1 MGPMGPLGPVG
12 PVGPVGVVE
21 QALRSRREAGGKSL
35 VPFVTAGIT
44 SDWTAYLRACADNG
58 ADAIEIGLPFSDPML
73 DGPVI
78 QAASGQALGRGV
90 RTAALL
96 DEVGAFDVG
105 VPLIVMTYS
114 NIVRR
119 HGDEAFCHKLSA
131 AGISGLI
138 VPDTPVDEIEP
149 LLSAARAAGIEL
161 VLLVA
166 PSTKAH
172 RVSRIAE
179 LSSGF
184 VYAVSNMG
192 VTGLRDAVSDT
203 VQRTVAAI
211 RARTS
216 LPVLVGFGI
225 SSAAQAV
232 EVSHRADG
240 VVVASA
246 LMRDV
251 LAGASALEFGATLAG
266 FRSGLDSVEWSPLA
280 DLLPADPGGQA
291 TGGQATVGQASAA
304 ERGP

>member
-1 MGPMGPLGPVG
+1 MSGRELTAGA
-12 PVGPVGVVE
+12 VE
-21 QALRSRREAGGKSL
+21 QALLRRREAGGKCL

-44 SDWTAYLRACADNG
+44 EDWTAYVRACADSG

-78 QAASGQALGRGV
+78 QAASGRALGRGV
-90 RTAALL
+90 RTVDLLAEVAAM
-96 DEVGAFDVG
+96 DCG

-114 NIVRR
+114 NIVAR
-119 HGDEAFCHKLSA
+119 HGNEAFCRQLAS
-131 AGISGLI
+131 AGIAGLI
-138 VPDTPVDEIEP
+138 VPDTPVDEVEP
-149 LLSAARAAGIEL
+149 LLSATRAARVEL
-161 VLLVA
+161 ILLVA
-166 PSTKAH
+166 PSTRAH

-192 VTGLRDAVSDT
+192 VTGVRESVSET

-211 RARTS
+211 RDHTS

-225 SSAAQAV
+225 STPAQAI
-232 EVSHRADG
+232 EASQHADG

-251 LAGASALEFGATLAG
+251 LAGATATDLGATIASFRSAL
-266 FRSGLDSVEWSPLA
+266 DSLS
-280 DLLPADPGGQA
+280 
-291 TGGQATVGQASAA
+291 
-304 ERGP
+304 

>member
-1 MGPMGPLGPVG
+1 MSEPVLSDLVRSDPAESDPAASEPGVSGALPDVPGPV
-12 PVGPVGVVE
+12 
-21 QALRSRREAGGKSL
+21 QQSLLRRRVAGGKSL

-44 SDWTAYLRACADNG
+44 PDWTDYVRACAEHG

-78 QAASGQALGRGV
+78 QAASGQALARGA
-90 RTAALL
+90 RTADLL
-96 DEVGAFDVG
+96 EEIAASGLGTTAESAG

-119 HGDEAFCHKLSA
+119 RGDEAFCHALAA
-131 AGISGLI
+131 AGLRGLI
-138 VPDTPVDEIEP
+138 VPDTPLDEIEP

-161 VLLVA
+161 ILLVA
-166 PSTKAH
+166 PSTRPH

-184 VYAVSNMG
+184 VYAVSTMG
-192 VTGLRDAVSDT
+192 VTGVRDAVSDT
-203 VQRTVAAI
+203 VQRTVDGI
-211 RARTS
+211 RQHTS

-225 SSAAQAV
+225 STPAQAI
-232 EVSHRADG
+232 EASRRADG

-251 LAGASALEFGATLAG
+251 LAGASASELA
-266 FRSGLDSVEWSPLA
+266 
-280 DLLPADPGGQA
+280 
-291 TGGQATVGQASAA
+291 ATVSSFRTALDGTDWSTA
-304 ERGP
+304 G

>member
-1 MGPMGPLGPVG
+1 MSGQDAAAGTAGAAG
-12 PVGPVGVVE
+12 AVE
-21 QALRSRREAGGKSL
+21 QSLRRRREAGGKSL

-44 SDWTAYLRACADNG
+44 HDWTAYLRACADNG

-90 RTAALL
+90 RTAELL
-96 DEVGAFDVG
+96 DEVGALDVG

-119 HGDEAFCHKLSA
+119 QGDQAFCHRLSA

-149 LLSAARAAGIEL
+149 LLSAARAGGVEL
-161 VLLVA
+161 ILLVA
-166 PSTKAH
+166 PSTRPH
-172 RVSRIAE
+172 RLARIAE
-179 LSSGF
+179 LCSGF

-203 VQRTVAAI
+203 VHTTVEAI
-211 RARTS
+211 RQQTS

-225 SSAAQAV
+225 SSPAQAV
-232 EVSHRADG
+232 EVSRHADG

-246 LMRDV
+246 LMRNV
-251 LAGASALEFGATLAG
+251 LAGASAVELGDTVAAY
-266 FRSGLDSVEWSPLA
+266 RSALDSVEWRSGA
-280 DLLPADPGGQA
+280 DRDRAPAGVVEPG
-291 TGGQATVGQASAA
+291 
-304 ERGP
+304 R

>member
-1 MGPMGPLGPVG
+1 MSGPERHPGAVQG
-12 PVGPVGVVE
+12 
-21 QALRSRREAGGKSL
+21 ALLRRREAGGKAL

-44 SDWTAYLRACADNG
+44 PDWTAYLQACADNG

-78 QAASGQALGRGV
+78 QAASGQALDRGV
-90 RTAALL
+90 RTAELL
-96 DEVGAFDVG
+96 DEVAALDCG

-114 NIVRR
+114 NIVGR
-119 HGDEAFCHKLSA
+119 HGNEAFCQRLSA

-149 LLSAARAAGIEL
+149 LLSAARAAGLEL
-161 VLLVA
+161 ILLVA
-166 PSTKAH
+166 PSTKPH

-192 VTGLRDAVSDT
+192 TTGLRDAVSDT

-211 RARTS
+211 RSHTA

-225 SSAAQAV
+225 SSPDQAV
-232 EVSHRADG
+232 QASQHADG
-240 VVVASA
+240 VVVAST

-251 LAGASALEFGATLAG
+251 LAGASAPELGATVAS
-266 FRSGLDSVEWSPLA
+266 FRSALDGIELSACSAGRVE
-280 DLLPADPGGQA
+280 D
-291 TGGQATVGQASAA
+291 
-304 ERGP
+304 

>member
-1 MGPMGPLGPVG
+1 MNARQVTADA
-12 PVGPVGVVE
+12 VE
-21 QALRSRREAGGKSL
+21 TALRRRRADGGKSL

-44 SDWTAYLRACADNG
+44 ADWTSYVQACADNG

-78 QAASGQALGRGV
+78 QAASGQALERGV
-90 RTAALL
+90 RTAGLL
-96 DEVGAFDVG
+96 DEVAALDCG

-114 NIVRR
+114 NIVGRN
-119 HGDEAFCHKLSA
+119 GNDAFCQKLSA
-131 AGISGLI
+131 AGISGMI

-149 LLSAARAAGIEL
+149 LLSAAQAGGIEL
-161 VLLVA
+161 ILLVA
-166 PSTKAH
+166 PSTRAH

-203 VQRTVAAI
+203 VQRTVDAI
-211 RARTS
+211 RGHTD

-225 SSAAQAV
+225 SSPAQAV
-232 EVSHRADG
+232 EVSRSADG

-251 LAGASALEFGATLAG
+251 LAGASALELGATVAA
-266 FRSGLDSVEWSPLA
+266 FRSALDSVEWVPPA
-280 DLLPADPGGQA
+280 QALPEPG
-291 TGGQATVGQASAA
+291 
-304 ERGP
+304 R

>member
-1 MGPMGPLGPVG
+1 MTDAVTGAEAVPGAEAPTGIAGQRTAGP
-12 PVGPVGVVE
+12 VE
-21 QALRSRREAGGKSL
+21 QALRQRRTSGGKAL

-44 SDWTAYLRACADNG
+44 GDWTSYVRACAEHG

-78 QAASGQALGRGV
+78 QAASGQALARGA
-90 RTAALL
+90 RTAGLL
-96 DEVGAFDVG
+96 DELAALEVG

-119 HGDEAFCHKLSA
+119 SGDEVFCRTLA
-131 AGISGLI
+131 ASGVRGLI
-138 VPDTPVDEIEP
+138 VPDTPVDEVEP
-149 LLSAARAAGIEL
+149 LLAATRAAGVEL
-161 VLLVA
+161 ILLVA
-166 PSTKAH
+166 PSTRPH

-192 VTGLRDAVSDT
+192 VTGLRDQVSST
-203 VQRTVAAI
+203 VQRTVDGI
-211 RARTS
+211 RSHTS

-225 SSAAQAV
+225 SSPAQAV
-232 EVSHRADG
+232 ETSRYADG

-251 LAGASALEFGATLAG
+251 L
-266 FRSGLDSVEWSPLA
+266 
-280 DLLPADPGGQA
+280 GG
-291 TGGQATVGQASAA
+291 ASAA
-304 ERGP
+304 ELGATVASFRSALDEADQHASVTPG

>member
-1 MGPMGPLGPVG
+1 MSGPGAAMGS
-12 PVGPVGVVE
+12 VE
-21 QALRSRREAGGKSL
+21 QFLRRRREAGGKSL

-44 SDWTAYLRACADNG
+44 ADWTAYLRACADNG

-78 QAASGQALGRGV
+78 QAASGQALGRGA
-90 RTAALL
+90 RTAELL
-96 DEVGAFDVG
+96 DEVGALDVG
-105 VPLIVMTYS
+105 TPLIVMTYS

-119 HGDEAFCHKLSA
+119 HGDQAFCHKLSA

-138 VPDTPVDEIEP
+138 VPDTPVDEVEP
-149 LLSAARAAGIEL
+149 LLSASRDAGIEL
-161 VLLVA
+161 ILLVA
-166 PSTKAH
+166 PSTRAH

-179 LSSGF
+179 LSRGF

-203 VQRTVAAI
+203 VGPTVDSI
-211 RARTS
+211 RRQTS

-225 SSAAQAV
+225 SSPAQAV
-232 EVSHRADG
+232 QVSRHADG

-251 LAGASALEFGATLAG
+251 LAGASALELGDTVAG
-266 FRSGLDSVEWSPLA
+266 YRSALDSADWDAPAAPAGAVES
-280 DLLPADPGGQA
+280 G
-291 TGGQATVGQASAA
+291 
-304 ERGP
+304 R

>member
-1 MGPMGPLGPVG
+1 MTSPVLSAPG
-12 PVGPVGVVE
+12 AV
-21 QALRSRREAGGKSL
+21 QQSLLRRRAAGGKSL

-44 SDWTAYLRACADNG
+44 PDWTAYVRACAEHG

-78 QAASGQALGRGV
+78 QAASGQALARGA
-90 RTAALL
+90 RIADLLEEIGASGPGAAP
-96 DEVGAFDVG
+96 GSTG

-119 HGDEAFCHKLSA
+119 HGDEAFCHALAA
-131 AGISGLI
+131 AGIGGLI
-138 VPDTPVDEIEP
+138 VPDTPLDEIEP
-149 LLSAARAAGIEL
+149 LLAASRAAGLEL
-161 VLLVA
+161 ILLVA
-166 PSTKAH
+166 PSTKPH

-192 VTGLRDAVSDT
+192 VTGVRDAVSDT
-203 VQRTVAAI
+203 VQRTVDGV
-211 RARTS
+211 RQHTS

-225 SSAAQAV
+225 SSPAQAV
-232 EVSHRADG
+232 EVSRHADG

-251 LAGASALEFGATLAG
+251 LAGAS
-266 FRSGLDSVEWSPLA
+266 PA
-280 DLLPADPGGQA
+280 DLA
-291 TGGQATVGQASAA
+291 ATVSSFRTALDGTDWSAA
-304 ERGP
+304 R

>member
-1 MGPMGPLGPVG
+1 MSGQENRPAAEQGSRPAGEPLSKPASEQSGTVG
-12 PVGPVGVVE
+12 SVGSVE
-21 QALRSRREAGGKSL
+21 SGLRRRRESGGKSL

-44 SDWTAYLRACADNG
+44 ADWTDYLRACADNG

-78 QAASGQALGRGV
+78 QAASGQALSRGV
-90 RTAALL
+90 RAADLLAEAAALNL
-96 DEVGAFDVG
+96 ST
-105 VPLIVMTYS
+105 PLIVMTYS

-119 HGDEAFCHKLSA
+119 HGDEAFCHRLSA

-149 LLSAARAAGIEL
+149 LLSAARGAGIEL
-161 VLLVA
+161 ILLVA

-203 VQRTVAAI
+203 VRPTVDAI
-211 RARTS
+211 RERTS

-225 SSAAQAV
+225 STPAQAV
-232 EVSHRADG
+232 EVSQLADG

-251 LAGASALEFGATLAG
+251 LAGASPDELGATVAS
-266 FRSGLDSVEWSPLA
+266 FRSALDSAEWA
-280 DLLPADPGGQA
+280 G
-291 TGGQATVGQASAA
+291 
-304 ERGP
+304 

>member
-1 MGPMGPLGPVG
+1 MS
-12 PVGPVGVVE
+12 VE
-21 QALRSRREAGGKSL
+21 QALRQRRESGGKAL

-44 SDWTAYLRACADNG
+44 ADWTAYLRACADNG

-78 QAASGQALGRGV
+78 QAASGQALSRGV
-90 RTAALL
+90 RTAELL
-96 DEVGAFDVG
+96 DEVAALQCG

-114 NIVRR
+114 NIVGRQ
-119 HGDEAFCHKLSA
+119 GNEAFCHKLSA

-149 LLSAARAAGIEL
+149 LLSAAQAAGIEL
-161 VLLVA
+161 ILLVA
-166 PSTKAH
+166 PSTRAH

-203 VQRTVAAI
+203 VQRTVESI
-211 RARTS
+211 RGHTS

-225 SSAAQAV
+225 STPAQAV

-251 LAGASALEFGATLAG
+251 LAGATPSELGSTVASFRSALDEVRWPPSAQP
-266 FRSGLDSVEWSPLA
+266 EQ
-280 DLLPADPGGQA
+280 LP
-291 TGGQATVGQASAA
+291 S
-304 ERGP
+304 R

>member
-1 MGPMGPLGPVG
+1 
-12 PVGPVGVVE
+12 
-21 QALRSRREAGGKSL
+21 
-35 VPFVTAGIT
+35 
-44 SDWTAYLRACADNG
+44 
-58 ADAIEIGLPFSDPML
+58 ML

-90 RTAALL
+90 RTAELL
-96 DEVGAFDVG
+96 DEVAALRSE

-114 NIVRR
+114 NIVGR
-119 HGDEAFCHKLSA
+119 HGNDAFCSKLSA

-138 VPDTPVDEIEP
+138 VPDTPVDEVEP

-161 VLLVA
+161 ILLVA

-172 RVSRIAE
+172 RVNRIAE

-184 VYAVSNMG
+184 VYAVSTMG
-192 VTGLRDAVSDT
+192 VTGVRDAVSDT
-203 VQRTVAAI
+203 VQRTVEAI
-211 RARTS
+211 RSHTS

-225 SSAAQAV
+225 STPAQAV

-251 LAGASALEFGATLAG
+251 LAGASPSELARTVG
-266 FRSGLDSVEWSPLA
+266 SFRSALDEVEWPPLTQPQPQ
-280 DLLPADPGGQA
+280 LPAG
-291 TGGQATVGQASAA
+291 
-304 ERGP
+304 

>member
-1 MGPMGPLGPVG
+1 MTGPGGERAIGPV
-12 PVGPVGVVE
+12 E
-21 QALRSRREAGGKSL
+21 RALRQRRAAGGKSL

-44 SDWTAYLRACADNG
+44 PDWTAYLRACADHG

-78 QAASGQALGRGV
+78 QAASGQALARGV

-96 DEVGAFDVG
+96 EEVAALDAG

-119 HGDEAFCHKLSA
+119 SGDEAFCRTLAA
-131 AGISGLI
+131 AGVHGLI
-138 VPDTPVDEIEP
+138 VPDTPVDEVEP
-149 LLSAARAAGIEL
+149 LLAASRAAGIEL
-161 VLLVA
+161 ILLVA
-166 PSTKAH
+166 PSTRPH

-184 VYAVSNMG
+184 VYAVSTMG
-192 VTGLRDAVSDT
+192 VTGLREQVSDT
-203 VQRTVAAI
+203 VQRTVDGI
-211 RARTS
+211 RGHTS

-225 SSAAQAV
+225 SSPAQAL
-232 EVSHRADG
+232 ETSRHADG

-251 LAGASALEFGATLAG
+251 LAGTPARELGATVAAFRSALDSAG
-266 FRSGLDSVEWSPLA
+266 RRAPLA
-280 DLLPADPGGQA
+280 VRPG
-291 TGGQATVGQASAA
+291 
-304 ERGP
+304 

>member
-1 MGPMGPLGPVG
+1 MGA
-12 PVGPVGVVE
+12 VE
-21 QALRSRREAGGKSL
+21 DALRRRREAGGKSL

-44 SDWTAYLRACADNG
+44 ADWTAYVRACTDSG

-78 QAASGQALGRGV
+78 QAASKQALDRGV
-90 RTAALL
+90 RTAGLIE
-96 DEVGAFDVG
+96 EVAGLSSA

-114 NIVRR
+114 NIVGR
-119 HGDEAFCHKLSA
+119 HGNEAFCHKLSA

-161 VLLVA
+161 ILLVA
-166 PSTKAH
+166 PSTRAH

-203 VQRTVAAI
+203 VQRTVGAI
-211 RARTS
+211 RAHTS

-225 SSAAQAV
+225 SSPAQAI

-251 LAGASALEFGATLAG
+251 LAGATPLDLAGTVGSFRSALDEVRWAPVAQPLPE
-266 FRSGLDSVEWSPLA
+266 SGH
-280 DLLPADPGGQA
+280 
-291 TGGQATVGQASAA
+291 
-304 ERGP
+304 

>member
-1 MGPMGPLGPVG
+1 MSGPDVATGL
-12 PVGPVGVVE
+12 VE
-21 QALRSRREAGGKSL
+21 RALRQRREAGGKSL

-44 SDWTAYLRACADNG
+44 ADWTAYLRACADNG

-90 RTAALL
+90 RTADLL
-96 DEVGAFDVG
+96 DEVAALDAGT
-105 VPLIVMTYS
+105 PLIVMTYS

-119 HGDEAFCHKLSA
+119 HGDLAFCHKLSA

-149 LLSAARAAGIEL
+149 LLSASRDAGIEL
-161 VLLVA
+161 ILLVA
-166 PSTKAH
+166 PSTRAH

-203 VQRTVAAI
+203 VGPTVDSI
-211 RARTS
+211 RQQTS

-225 SSAAQAV
+225 SSPAQAV
-232 EVSHRADG
+232 AVSRHADG

-251 LAGASALEFGATLAG
+251 LAGASAREMGDTVAG
-266 FRSGLDSVEWSPLA
+266 YRSALDSVEWTA
-280 DLLPADPGGQA
+280 GAAPAGAVESGAAAGGVES
-291 TGGQATVGQASAA
+291 G
-304 ERGP
+304 R

>member
-1 MGPMGPLGPVG
+1 MSGPVPG
-12 PVGPVGVVE
+12 AVE
-21 QALRSRREAGGKSL
+21 RALRRRREAGGKSL

-44 SDWTAYLRACADNG
+44 PDWTAYLQACAGNG

-78 QAASGQALGRGV
+78 QAASGQALARGA
-90 RTAALL
+90 RTADLL
-96 DEVGAFDVG
+96 DEVAALDCG

-114 NIVRR
+114 NIVGR
-119 HGDEAFCHKLSA
+119 HGNEAFCQRLSA

-149 LLSAARAAGIEL
+149 LLAAVQAAGIEL
-161 VLLVA
+161 ILLVA
-166 PSTKAH
+166 PSTKAD

-179 LSSGF
+179 LSTGF
-184 VYAVSNMG
+184 VDAVSNMG

-203 VQRTVAAI
+203 VQRTVTTI
-211 RARTS
+211 RSSTT

-225 SSAAQAV
+225 STPDQAV
-232 EVSHRADG
+232 EASRHADG

-251 LAGASALEFGATLAG
+251 LAGASALELGTTVSG
-266 FRSGLDSVEWSPLA
+266 FRTALDA
-280 DLLPADPGGQA
+280 ID
-291 TGGQATVGQASAA
+291 
-304 ERGP
+304 